1 MTEKCPKCSAE
12 LMVTPVG
19 NAVCFKCNYK
29 GMASAESIEEERKK
43 QQEVARE
50 KEQNK
55 APVYP
60 ISNSGIEPS
69 EFRRNQCPKC
79 GEINKFWSRE
89 MDDKRKCPACEALFS
104 EEEYELISEGLQ
116 PPRSSTVRFSD
127 KSDRA
132 TSEVVSISDSKQGA
146 HQTSVNFENADTFVN
161 PENGYTVYTKGFM
174 GLWFFLFGP
183 FYLAYRGLIIESLL
197 LVIAALSFASYGI
210 DEMGAIFGLQLILS
224 FFGAFFIKG
233 YVKKK
238 YATLGWTM
246 KRTL

>member
-1 MTEKCPKCSAE
+1 
-12 LMVTPVG
+12 
-19 NAVCFKCNYK
+19 
-29 GMASAESIEEERKK
+29 
-43 QQEVARE
+43 
-50 KEQNK
+50 
-55 APVYP
+55 
-60 ISNSGIEPS
+60 
-69 EFRRNQCPKC
+69 
-79 GEINKFWSRE
+79 
-89 MDDKRKCPACEALFS
+89 
-104 EEEYELISEGLQ
+104 
-116 PPRSSTVRFSD
+116 
-127 KSDRA
+127 
-132 TSEVVSISDSKQGA
+132 
-146 HQTSVNFENADTFVN
+146 
-161 PENGYTVYTKGFM
+161 M